1 MSLSL
6 ARCVEAVAQLLDAC
20 GPMEPVRLVLSARD
34 VQAEVLGSGPAAR
47 ASLDRLAA
55 ISGTGTVTS
64 PVSEALSHSM
74 TADLDDGLV
83 LVAGLAEPVDGA
95 GTTDRTTSTA
105 AAAALLRTL
114 APWAQG
120 LDLDVLPA
128 AELWVDDQGHAFT
141 VRLLTTAGQDA
152 DLEAV
157 VAAAGKGLDRLRT
170 RRTDSGLDGAGR
182 LPCGRMVQVGV
193 VRLY

>member
-6 ARCVEAVAQLLDAC
+6 ARCVEAIARLLDAC
-20 GPMEPVRLVLSARD
+20 GPMEPVRLGLSARD
-34 VQAEVLGSGPAAR
+34 AQVEVHGSEPAAR

-55 ISGTGTVTS
+55 MSGGTVAS
-64 PVSEALSHSM
+64 PPGGDLASV

-83 LVAGLAEPVDGA
+83 LVAGLAEPVESA
-95 GTTDRTTSTA
+95 GTSGRTTSTA
-105 AAAALLRTL
+105 GAAALLRTL
-114 APWAQG
+114 VPWAHG
-120 LDLDVLPA
+120 LDQDVLHA

-141 VRLLTTAGQDA
+141 VRLLTTAGQGT

-157 VAAAGKGLDRLRT
+157 AAAAGKGLGRLRT
-170 RRTDSGLDGAGR
+170 RRTDSGIDGAGR
-182 LPCGRMVQVGV
+182 LPCGRMVQIGV